1 MQPFSGNQ
9 RPDLRTSLMNMSL
22 VLRLARKMH
31 VCRSS
36 SNAARLPTFLKR
48 LQNIYVLFT
57 LDKVHKSWRMP
68 LETTSERPKLV
79 QTRQFLTLLSLKCA
93 LRHDA
98 VHFFNSSTS
107 KSGVRE
113 SCFFTF
119 DFHMCFVPQRR
130 TLFQHFIF
138 QKCSEICVFCTS
150 KCASRHNDVHFPT
163 SQLLKML

>member
-48 LQNIYVLFT
+48 LQFIYVLFT

-68 LETTSERPKLV
+68 LETTPGRPKLV

-113 SCFFTF
+113 SFFSLLISTCASCRNGVHF
-119 DFHMCFVPQRR
+119 FNISSSKSVLRSVCFVFPNVLRA
-130 TLFQHFIF
+130 TTM
-138 QKCSEICVFCTS
+138 CTF
-150 KCASRHNDVHFPT
+150 RHLNF
-163 SQLLKML
+163 